1 MPHHAI
7 RRARRWAVL
16 GVICV
21 LGCADLAVLPS
32 LEPVYE
38 GCATDEN
45 WRALDSVGSQ
55 PVGEPQVAAN
65 TPIWLSPQPGA
76 ELDAGSPVRFRFAAS
91 ADDKGAD
98 RGDARCPQ
106 YEPQRLG
113 PRHLPAVSGT
123 LFELR
128 IERDGVPLYRLL
140 TTRQIASPPASFLSG
155 LRGSEVRAVLEY
167 VRLKSNQVVAGPYA
181 AEPLPLRLR

>member
-1 MPHHAI
+1 MLLHAI
-7 RRARRWAVL
+7 RRARHWAVL
-16 GVICV
+16 GAISC
-21 LGCADLAVLPS
+21 LGCADLVALPS

-45 WRALDSVGSQ
+45 WMTLDSVGSQ

-65 TPIWLSPQPGA
+65 TPIWLAPQPGV
-76 ELDAGSPVRFRFAAS
+76 ELDAGSPALLRFAAS
-91 ADDKGAD
+91 IGEQVPD

-106 YEPQRLG
+106 YEPQVLG
-113 PRHLPAVSGT
+113 LRHLPAVSGT
-123 LFELR
+123 LFEVR
-128 IERDGVPLYRLL
+128 IERDGVPQFRLL
-140 TTRQIASPPASFLSG
+140 TTRRIASLPPSLLSG
-155 LRGSEVRAVLEY
+155 LRGSEVRAVLQY

>member
-1 MPHHAI
+1 
-7 RRARRWAVL
+7 
-16 GVICV
+16 
-21 LGCADLAVLPS
+21 
-32 LEPVYE
+32 
-38 GCATDEN
+38 
-45 WRALDSVGSQ
+45 
-55 PVGEPQVAAN
+55 
-65 TPIWLSPQPGA
+65 
-76 ELDAGSPVRFRFAAS
+76 
-91 ADDKGAD
+91 
-98 RGDARCPQ
+98 
-106 YEPQRLG
+106 
-113 PRHLPAVSGT
+113 VSGT